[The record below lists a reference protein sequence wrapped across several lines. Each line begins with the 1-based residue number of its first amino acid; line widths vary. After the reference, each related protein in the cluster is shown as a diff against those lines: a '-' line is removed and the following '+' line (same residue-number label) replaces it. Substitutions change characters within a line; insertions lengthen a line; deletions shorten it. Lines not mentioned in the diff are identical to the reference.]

1 MIDHIVRRYDDELK
15 HLGETIAEMGG
26 MAERQVSEAV
36 NTLLSR
42 DSDRAEH
49 IIKADRAID
58 QMQHDVEERAILII
72 AKRQP
77 MAIDLREIVAAMRIS
92 GDIERIGDLAKNIA
106 KRALA
111 LEGPFQSAKLAKG
124 LDHLGQL
131 VLRQLKAVLDAYAC
145 RDAHAAL
152 EVWKSDG
159 EIDALHTSL
168 FRELLTYMMEDPRN
182 IGFCTHLLF
191 CAKNI
196 ERIGDHATN
205 IAETIHYVVT
215 GHQIADERPKEDMA
229 STLSV

>member
-26 MAERQVSEAV
+26 MAERQVSDSVAA
-36 NTLLSR
+36 LLSR
-42 DSDRAEH
+42 DADKASQ
-49 IIKADRAID
+49 IIAADRTID

-106 KRALA
+106 KRAKA
-111 LEGPFQSAKLAKG
+111 LEGPFQSAKLSKG
-124 LDHLGQL
+124 LDHLGEL
-131 VLRQLKAVLDAYAC
+131 VLRQLKSVLDAYAR
-145 RDAHAAL
+145 RDAATAL
-152 EVWKSDG
+152 DVWKSDG

-215 GHQIADERPKEDMA
+215 GRQITDERPKEDMA
-229 STLSV
+229 STMSV